1 MDLMYQTKY
10 KIFDIFILILNLMFI
25 LLSLYNFYFSKIL
38 LITTTIANI
47 TLLYKSIK
55 QKSFFIMF
63 FFWFTYIIY
72 LYPYFFFGTQLTP
85 FMHYQNEYIFT
96 LTLIIHSI
104 FLIFF
109 NLFFKEIKHTDD
121 PKKFIK
127 IKDNYLFFIASI
139 VIMIFIIVFGKAGE
153 TIFESGGYG
162 RNLTTN
168 FLNLAIYEYY
178 YIFFLLAVK
187 YSDLKKPRLFVIFSI
202 SIFYILKNLALG
214 GRIESL
220 QLLLLIFLLFYSHKI
235 SSKLFFIGLFIGYY
249 FFDIYGRFRGNPLI
263 IFEGWEWLKPFNF
276 NIDIISNNQTNVF
289 YNGAAFVGLVQDNLF
304 DITFR
309 IKSFFYFILSLFVP
323 SKYIPK
329 EYNLWSAGRSLGVN
343 YGGGGLISSIIYVWL
358 GIVGVIL
365 IADFFAKIF
374 NNYNKNSS
382 KEYAFIYIF
391 MLLSTFP
398 RWFAYSPIT
407 AFKLCVYSVIIF
419 WVVDKLE
426 EIFGKTK
433 I

>member
-1 MDLMYQTKY
+1 MNLMYQTKY

-202 SIFYILKNLALG
+202 SIFYILRNFPLVKEYGKNMNNHL
-214 GRIESL
+214 SN
-220 QLLLLIFLLFYSHKI
+220 
-235 SSKLFFIGLFIGYY
+235 SKLKKTMVYIGRVDFYARDLDFVLYCLADLPDWKLHIYATEKMDVIQHLKKLTYELKLNERVTFHEPVPYYKLHTEINQYYLGIIPHKRNLLTDYTVPNKLYDYILSGLKVLF
-249 FFDIYGRFRGNPLI
+249 
-263 IFEGWEWLKPFNF
+263 
-276 NIDIISNNQTNVF
+276 SNNPSLLEENEI
-289 YNGAAFVGLVQDNLF
+289 YNFGMSYEAGNKED
-304 DITFR
+304 
-309 IKSFFYFILSLFVP
+309 FI
-323 SKYIPK
+323 
-329 EYNLWSAGRSLGVN
+329 N
-343 YGGGGLISSIIYVWL
+343 
-358 GIVGVIL
+358 
-365 IADFFAKIF
+365 KIRLLE
-374 NNYNKNSS
+374 S
-382 KEYAFIYIF
+382 KELPEIN
-391 MLLSTFP
+391 
-398 RWFAYSPIT
+398 
-407 AFKLCVYSVIIF
+407 
-419 WVVDKLE
+419 DKELDWNVNMDRVFNSL
-426 EIFGKTK
+426 I
-433 I
+433 